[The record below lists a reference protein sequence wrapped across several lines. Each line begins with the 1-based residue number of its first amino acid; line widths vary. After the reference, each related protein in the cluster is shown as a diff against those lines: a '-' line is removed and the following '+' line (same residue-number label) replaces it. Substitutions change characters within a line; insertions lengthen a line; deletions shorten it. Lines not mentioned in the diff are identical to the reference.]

1 MRTTMRKEKIMS
13 LKDIYLNYIFMLQ
26 VEGKSK
32 KTLEQYTMVLD
43 NFVEYIGEINDLNV
57 LKVYQYIANLKE
69 KGYKPH
75 TIHDYTK
82 VIKVFLNYLFREGL
96 ITENIGTKIKPNKLP
111 KQYPFILNEEEVYR
125 FLKACP
131 RKTFED
137 FRNYTIILTF
147 LDTGI
152 RLSELVNLTIND
164 VNLTKRSLL
173 IKSGKGD
180 KDREVYF
187 GKELTRILAQ
197 YLKMRGFVPYED
209 RLFISSSGKPLKPR
223 TIEKFIKSIARK
235 AKIEG
240 KRVSP
245 HTLRHTFASNFIR
258 NGGDVFTLQRILGH
272 SDISTCMIYVHLS
285 GKDIQQAMLKFSPV
299 DRLKNY

>member
-1 MRTTMRKEKIMS
+1 
-13 LKDIYLNYIFMLQ
+13 
-26 VEGKSK
+26 
-32 KTLEQYTMVLD
+32 
-43 NFVEYIGEINDLNV
+43 
-57 LKVYQYIANLKE
+57 
-69 KGYKPH
+69 
-75 TIHDYTK
+75 
-82 VIKVFLNYLFREGL
+82 
-96 ITENIGTKIKPNKLP
+96 
-111 KQYPFILNEEEVYR
+111 
-125 FLKACP
+125 
-131 RKTFED
+131 
-137 FRNYTIILTF
+137 
-147 LDTGI
+147 
-152 RLSELVNLTIND
+152 
-164 VNLTKRSLL
+164 
-173 IKSGKGD
+173 
-180 KDREVYF
+180 
-187 GKELTRILAQ
+187 
-197 YLKMRGFVPYED
+197 MRGFVPYED

>member
-164 VNLTKRSLL
+164 VNLTK
-173 IKSGKGD
+173 G
-180 KDREVYF
+180 VY
-187 GKELTRILAQ
+187 
-197 YLKMRGFVPYED
+197 
-209 RLFISSSGKPLKPR
+209 
-223 TIEKFIKSIARK
+223 
-235 AKIEG
+235 
-240 KRVSP
+240 
-245 HTLRHTFASNFIR
+245 
-258 NGGDVFTLQRILGH
+258 
-272 SDISTCMIYVHLS
+272 
-285 GKDIQQAMLKFSPV
+285 
-299 DRLKNY
+299 